1 MATIIATAPSA
12 FALTVDF
19 VGPFDVS
26 NWTETS
32 GAGNGSVDTAGA
44 PLSIEMTSSTSS
56 GANLDFEIMMCAG
69 TVSFDWDYQ
78 SFNSSPFFDPFG
90 FAIDGAFTQLTLNGG
105 PLVQSGSEQ
114 VAVAQGN
121 IFGFRQ
127 ISTDGIGGPGVTTI
141 SNFIG
146 PRCAFVGG
154 EYFSLDTTALLVS
167 GAFSNAFWMIP
178 ALVGIAGVGA
188 YLAKLKINKR
198 N

>member
-1 MATIIATAPSA
+1 
-12 FALTVDF
+12 
-19 VGPFDVS
+19 
-26 NWTETS
+26 
-32 GAGNGSVDTAGA
+32 
-44 PLSIEMTSSTSS
+44 
-56 GANLDFEIMMCAG
+56 MCAG

-78 SFNSSPFFDPFG
+78 SFNSFPTFDPFG
-90 FAIDGAFTQLTLNGG
+90 FAIEGVFTQLTLNGG

-114 VAVAQGN
+114 VAVAQGEV
-121 IFGFRQ
+121 FGFRQ
-127 ISTDGIGGPGVTTI
+127 ISTDGISGPGVTTI

-146 PRCAFVGG
+146 PSCAFVGG